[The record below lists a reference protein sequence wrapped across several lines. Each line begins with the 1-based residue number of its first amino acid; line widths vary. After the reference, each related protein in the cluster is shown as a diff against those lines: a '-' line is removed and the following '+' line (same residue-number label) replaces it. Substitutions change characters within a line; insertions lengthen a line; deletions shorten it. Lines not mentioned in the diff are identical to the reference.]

1 MSDEAMRLDKFLKV
15 TGLIPRRTV
24 AKEAC
29 DAGRVRLNGQPGKAS
44 STVSVGDRVAFDLG
58 RGTVDVEVLEVPRGA
73 VGRDRRQ
80 TLYRTTADRGPEG
93 ETTAQHDSEGS
104 P

>member
-1 MSDEAMRLDKFLKV
+1 MRLDKFLKV
-15 TGLIPRRTV
+15 TGLIPRRTI

-29 DAGRVRLNGQPGKAS
+29 DAGRVQLNGQPGKAS
-44 STVSVGDRVAFDLG
+44 ATVSVGDRIAFDLG
-58 RGTVDVEVLEVPRGA
+58 RGPVSIEVLEVPRGA

-80 TLYRTTADRGPEG
+80 TLYRAATDRGTAG